1 MTMSSSIGEMWP
13 ETGELVV
20 ASVKRITNYGVYATL
35 DEYGKEGFLHISE
48 ISTGWVRNIRDFI
61 REGEKVVLRVL
72 RVDPERKHID
82 LSLRRVTRRERR
94 ERILL
99 WKRGKKAESLL
110 RSAAQRLG
118 ISADEIYEK
127 TRVPLEEAFGEVYE
141 GLERAARE
149 GVEVLLEKGIPKEI
163 AETLTAIAKEKIKIP
178 AVKVKGHLK
187 ISSTK
192 PDGVLRVREALLK
205 AKGVRIPPGTD
216 IKISVV
222 SPPKYRIEV
231 KASDYKEANDIMKK
245 ATETAIESI
254 ASSGGEG
261 VFERG

>member
-1 MTMSSSIGEMWP
+1 MSSPTGNTWP

-82 LSLRRVTRRERR
+82 LSLRRVTRHDRR
-94 ERILL
+94 ERTLL
-99 WKRGKKAESLL
+99 WKQSKKAESLL

-118 ISADEIYEK
+118 ISTDEMLGK
-127 TRVPLEEAFGEVYE
+127 TRVPLEQAFGEMYE

-149 GVEVLLEKGIPKEI
+149 GIEVLLDKGIPKEI
-163 AETLTAIAKEKIKIP
+163 AETLTAIAKEKIRIPVVKI
-178 AVKVKGHLK
+178 KGHLK
-187 ISSTK
+187 ISSIK

-205 AKGVRIPPGTD
+205 AKEVRIPHGTD
-216 IKISVV
+216 IKIFVV

-245 ATETAIESI
+245 ATETAIDSI
-254 ASSGGEG
+254 SKSGGEG